1 MAVADKCLQV
11 ERRIEGTVADALH
24 LHRLIAH
31 RVVREQAGVPCEH
44 RIALRFQVFHQVAEG
59 IDIVLATAAHLLL
72 TGTQKV
78 EHCRVVG
85 KLGIDGQCLDEHSHG
100 AAQSLVLTTVKHRR
114 EQRLLLV
121 VELRQQQG
129 IGLREQRA
137 LEDAVRLA
145 EGIDRVDAY
154 A

>member
-31 RVVREQAGVPCEH
+31 RVVREQTGVPCEH
-44 RIALRFQVFHQVAEG
+44 RIALWFQVFHQVAEG
-59 IDIVLATAAHLLL
+59 IDVVLAAAAHLLL
-72 TGTQKV
+72 TGKQEV

-85 KLGIDGQCLDEHSHG
+85 KLGIDGQRLDEHSHG
-100 AAQSLVLTTVKHRR
+100 AAQALVLTAIKHRR

-129 IGLREQRA
+129 VGLGEQRA
-137 LEDAVRLA
+137 LENAVRLA